1 MGKSNE
7 WALGIC
13 KESVDRKKKSDFSSE
28 RGFWV
33 ISMKAGAT
41 YTCSVPEIRIP
52 ASPRL
57 SWVGVFLDIELEEIK
72 FFDISHDAFIY
83 INSNISCLEPL
94 CPLFC
99 PELPREGGNAAVLT
113 ICPSEVHP
121 FLDSSSEMNEIF
133 HVKDVRMTKEEAIW

>member
-1 MGKSNE
+1 MSGLWES
-7 WALGIC
+7 A

-28 RGFWV
+28 HGFWV
-33 ISMKAGAT
+33 ISMKAGTT

-94 CPLFC
+94 CPFFC

-121 FLDSSSEMNEIF
+121 FLDSSSAMNEIF